1 MCIRDS
7 INQLNEALYFY
18 GKEICVK
25 VIRVCWSTDL
35 VENDIVWA
43 ELLLKTHKWE
53 KPIFPIKAIDIMNQ
67 GVEKGPIL
75 GEILKELEDYW
86 ISSHFTEGKSFLLKR
101 LKDILALK
109 V

>member
-1 MCIRDS
+1 
-7 INQLNEALYFY
+7 
-18 GKEICVK
+18 
-25 VIRVCWSTDL
+25 
-35 VENDIVWA
+35 
-43 ELLLKTHKWE
+43 
-53 KPIFPIKAIDIMNQ
+53 MNQ